1 LGSPKK
7 KDENNNAV
15 IGDVVL
21 ENVCNSYV
29 QSSRRLVGVVGLENV
44 VIVETSDAVLV
55 ADKSNAQAVKKI
67 VDVLSKKNRNE
78 VKASQK
84 ETRPWGSFETLFF
97 WRWL

>member
-1 LGSPKK
+1 MVPLDAGWSDLGSWQALWEAQK

-44 VIVETSDAVLV
+44 VIV
-55 ADKSNAQAVKKI
+55 
-67 VDVLSKKNRNE
+67 
-78 VKASQK
+78 
-84 ETRPWGSFETLFF
+84 
-97 WRWL
+97 